1 MKQILLTGLLALPML
16 MGSPLMADDIEK
28 QIQVGLKAYQD
39 KEYKIAV
46 DELKYAMAELEKL
59 AQTENI
65 KLLPPALDGWTM
77 KADDGMAQSAMSM
90 LGGGT
95 SVGAT
100 YTNAGESIHIQIIA
114 NSPMIAMA
122 GMMINNPMMA
132 SMDETTKPYRY
143 KRIKGVKKIEGS
155 DIEVT
160 LLLVGQIMIRIDG
173 ENLKD
178 PAVIEQYLDTMDMN
192 KIKEELLS

>member
-28 QIQVGLKAYQD
+28 QIQAGLKAYQD

-143 KRIKGVKKIEGS
+143 KRIKGVKKTEGS

>member
-1 MKQILLTGLLALPML
+1 MKRILLSGLVALPLL
-16 MGSPLMADDIEK
+16 MSTALIADEIED
-28 QIQVGLKAYQD
+28 QIQAGLKAYQD

-46 DELKYAMAELEKL
+46 DELKFAMAELEKL

-77 KADDGMAQSAMSM
+77 KADDGMTQSAMSM

-100 YTNAGESIHIQIIA
+100 YTNAGENIHIQIIA
-114 NSPMIAMA
+114 NSPMVAMA

-132 SMDETTKPYRY
+132 SMDENTKPYRY
-143 KRIKGVKKIEGS
+143 KRIKGVKKTEGS
-155 DIEVT
+155 SIEVT
-160 LLLVGQIMIRIDG
+160 LLLVGQVMIRVDG
-173 ENLKD
+173 DNLKD
-178 PAVIEQYLDTMDMN
+178 PAVIEQYLDAMDMN

>member
-1 MKQILLTGLLALPML
+1 MKKALLTGLVALPML
-16 MGSPLMADDIEK
+16 MGTPLMADEIEK
-28 QIQVGLKAYQD
+28 QIEAGLKAYQD

-46 DELKYAMAELEKL
+46 DELKFAMAELEKL
-59 AQTENI
+59 AQSENI

-77 KADDGMAQSAMSM
+77 KADDGATQSAMSM

-100 YTNAGESIHIQIIA
+100 YTQDVQSIHIQIIA

-132 SMDETTKPYRY
+132 SMDENTKPYRY
-143 KRIKGVKKIEGS
+143 KRIKGVKKTEGTS
-155 DIEVT
+155 TEVT
-160 LLLVGQIMIRIDG
+160 LLLVGQIMIRLDG

-178 PAVIEQYLDTMDMN
+178 TAILEQYLDAMDMA